1 MQTETKSPKRRFSR
15 PIVAGIAGTL
25 GVVAVVTA
33 LSFSGI
39 FGADTVKG
47 YTPPEAP
54 VSRITA
60 AQYRTIITDVFGPAI
75 DLGGRF
81 EPDLRL
87 DGLLAVGA
95 SSVSVTA
102 AGMEQY
108 DTMAD
113 AIAEQVVMR
122 PANRQVMLPCE
133 PASATAP
140 DDACAAKFLS
150 AAGELLHRRPLHD
163 DELEAYVAAA
173 NLAATTLE
181 DFYAGLSMSLSAML
195 SSPQFLFRVPVVE
208 PDPDRPGSY
217 RLDAWSKASRLS
229 FFLWNSAPDR
239 QLLDA
244 AEKGELH
251 TSRGLAQQVERM
263 MASPR
268 LEAGLRAFFSD
279 MLHFDKFETL
289 SKDAMLF
296 PQFSRREMQD
306 AQEQTLKT
314 LVDLLLTQQGDYR
327 DVFTT
332 KRTFLTPS
340 LAAIYQVP
348 VAHDGPNGGPEHWV
362 PFEFPADDPRA
373 GILTHVSFTALHS
386 PAGRSSPTD
395 RGKALREVMMC
406 QSVPAPPPDVDFTL
420 VDSHNPAHK
429 TVRERLLAHATVP
442 SCAGCH
448 KIMDPMGLALENF
461 DGAGEFRLTENG
473 VPIDTS
479 GELDNVHFTDPAGLG
494 EAVRNNPAVPQCL
507 VQRLTAYALGKAPTA
522 GQQAFVRELNRHFER
537 NGYRVPELMKKIVL
551 SPEFYQAAPP
561 SVNAEPATITAALE

>member
-1 MQTETKSPKRRFSR
+1 
-15 PIVAGIAGTL
+15 
-25 GVVAVVTA
+25 
-33 LSFSGI
+33 I

-217 RLDAWSKASRLS
+217 RLDAWSKASR
-229 FFLWNSAPDR
+229 
-239 QLLDA
+239 
-244 AEKGELH
+244 
-251 TSRGLAQQVERM
+251 
-263 MASPR
+263 
-268 LEAGLRAFFSD
+268 
-279 MLHFDKFETL
+279 
-289 SKDAMLF
+289 
-296 PQFSRREMQD
+296 
-306 AQEQTLKT
+306 
-314 LVDLLLTQQGDYR
+314 
-327 DVFTT
+327 
-332 KRTFLTPS
+332 
-340 LAAIYQVP
+340 
-348 VAHDGPNGGPEHWV
+348 
-362 PFEFPADDPRA
+362 
-373 GILTHVSFTALHS
+373 
-386 PAGRSSPTD
+386 
-395 RGKALREVMMC
+395 
-406 QSVPAPPPDVDFTL
+406 
-420 VDSHNPAHK
+420 
-429 TVRERLLAHATVP
+429 
-442 SCAGCH
+442 
-448 KIMDPMGLALENF
+448 
-461 DGAGEFRLTENG
+461 
-473 VPIDTS
+473 
-479 GELDNVHFTDPAGLG
+479 
-494 EAVRNNPAVPQCL
+494 
-507 VQRLTAYALGKAPTA
+507 
-522 GQQAFVRELNRHFER
+522 
-537 NGYRVPELMKKIVL
+537 
-551 SPEFYQAAPP
+551 
-561 SVNAEPATITAALE
+561 